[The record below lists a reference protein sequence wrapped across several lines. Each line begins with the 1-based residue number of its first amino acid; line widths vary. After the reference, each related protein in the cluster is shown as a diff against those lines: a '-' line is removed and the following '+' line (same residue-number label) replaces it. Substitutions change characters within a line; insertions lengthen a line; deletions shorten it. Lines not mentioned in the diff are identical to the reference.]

1 MKKLSSLVMGACF
14 AAACLTS
21 GVAQSGT
28 TAMGTVCRERYP
40 YGMGLVFSNSSVLSG
55 NYTQGTTV
63 TCPISVDHDLGSTAD
78 FSVVVSDNSTT
89 YNYACYGVAYDA
101 AGVLKGTSATKYS
114 SGSSGTSQ
122 TLSMSISGVDP
133 LADWSFAV
141 VCDIPEY
148 SSQILSLRAY

>member
-1 MKKLSSLVMGACF
+1 MKKLSSLVMSACV
-14 AAACLTS
+14 AAVCLTS

-28 TAMGTVCRERYP
+28 TVGGTACRERYP
-40 YGMGLVFSNSSVLSG
+40 YGIGLVYSNNSVLSG

-63 TCPISVDHDLGSTAD
+63 TCPVPVDHDLGSTAD
-78 FSVVVSDNSTT
+78 FTVVVSDNSTT

-101 AGVLKGTSATKYS
+101 TGVLRGTSPTKYS
-114 SGSSGTSQ
+114 TNSNGTAQ

-133 LADWSFAV
+133 GADWSFAV

-148 SSQILSLRAY
+148 SSQILSVRAY